1 MSEAGLPSL
10 REGYRA
16 VVVGARGGLGRAFH
30 EQLAADPRCGE
41 VIGLA
46 RDSGPPLELTDEA
59 TIAAAAQAVGA
70 PVDCLIVA
78 TGALTLDGHGPEK
91 ALGRLD
97 PAVLARQFA
106 INATGPALVLKHF
119 APLLPRQGR
128 SFAAALSA
136 RVGSI
141 GDNRAGGWYS
151 YRAAK
156 AALNQLW
163 HTAALEIRRRHP
175 EAVLATLQPGTV
187 DTDLTG
193 PYRGNRPALSP
204 RAAGALLLD
213 TLNGLEPADS
223 GGFFDF
229 SGNTLPW

>member
-1 MSEAGLPSL
+1 MSDLSLPSL
-10 REGYRA
+10 PEGYRA
-16 VVVGARGGLGRAFH
+16 VVVGASGGLGAAFL
-30 EQLAADPRCGE
+30 ERLVTDSRCGE
-41 VIGLA
+41 AIGLA
-46 RDSGPPLELTDEA
+46 RDSDPPLELTDEA
-59 TIAAAAQAVGA
+59 TIAAAAEAVGG

-91 ALGRLD
+91 ALNRLD

-119 APLLPRQGR
+119 APLLPRRGR
-128 SFAAALSA
+128 SIAAALSA

-141 GDNRAGGWYS
+141 GDNQTGGWYS

-175 EAVLATLQPGTV
+175 EAILATLQPGTV
-187 DTDLTG
+187 DTDLTA

-204 RAAGALLLD
+204 RAAAALLLE
-213 TLNGLEPADS
+213 TLDGLEPTDS

-229 SGNTLPW
+229 AGNALPW